1 MFGNSKKVHHY
12 EEGAVDTLIGEQAK
26 IEGVIYCQGSLRI
39 EGNVKGEIHSQGEV
53 FIGEKSQIEATIF
66 ARRVTVA
73 GEVKGN
79 IEAVNGLEI
88 LSTGKVNGD
97 IVGDRLIIEE
107 GAIYHGDVKM
117 DVITPKKLSENH
129 TLHNPVEHPKHIV
142 TGDYPSTPPATEV
155 KPTTQSAQ

>member
-1 MFGNSKKVHHY
+1 MFGNSRKIHNY

-26 IEGVIYCQGSLRI
+26 IEGVIHCQGSLRI
-39 EGNVKGEIHSQGEV
+39 EGYIKGEIHSQGEV
-53 FIGEKSQIEATIF
+53 FVGEKSQIEATIF

-88 LSTGKVNGD
+88 LSTGKVHGD
-97 IVGDRLIIEE
+97 IVGDRLVIEE

-117 DVITPKKLSENH
+117 DVITPKKLAENH
-129 TLHNPVEHPKHIV
+129 TLQHTSERPKHIV
-142 TGDYPSTPPATEV
+142 TGEYPTSDPVSPSKHTI
-155 KPTTQSAQ
+155 